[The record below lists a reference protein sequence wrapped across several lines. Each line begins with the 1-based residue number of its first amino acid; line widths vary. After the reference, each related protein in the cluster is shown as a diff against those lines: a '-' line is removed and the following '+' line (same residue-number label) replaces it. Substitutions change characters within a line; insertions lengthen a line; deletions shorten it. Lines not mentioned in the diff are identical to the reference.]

1 MTHQQK
7 LEAVR
12 KAFALDRPIELVDVL
27 ASLYQAPVMVST
39 AVVMHWDYESNA
51 LEGQSKK
58 LISFL
63 YELLK

>member
-1 MTHQQK
+1 MAHQQK

-12 KAFALDRPIELVDVL
+12 QTFALDRPIELMDVL
-27 ASLYQAPVMVST
+27 ACLDQAPCMVSM
-39 AVVMHWDYESNA
+39 AFVMHWDYENSS

-58 LISFL
+58 LVSFL